1 MELNEIAN
9 LDEVKKALKDKYL
22 KEELGAVR
30 AGYLTLDDLKNQSDD
45 DLRGSWVDWYSDGI
59 GPDDFEEGSYD
70 KDTILKILSDKGT
83 MPTKDEV
90 VRYVSDNLDSD
101 KLDYNAGWEDAYKF
115 DNPTAPAGK
124 SNRYYD
130 GWNDGLFEKNNTKV
144 GGIAKALI
152 AKALIAD
159 DLGRS
164 L

>member
-1 MELNEIAN
+1 MQ
-9 LDEVKKALKDKYL
+9 V
-22 KEELGAVR
+22 G
-30 AGYLTLDDLKNQSDD
+30 
-45 DLRGSWVDWYSDGI
+45 
-59 GPDDFEEGSYD
+59 
-70 KDTILKILSDKGT
+70 
-83 MPTKDEV
+83 
-90 VRYVSDNLDSD
+90 
-101 KLDYNAGWEDAYKF
+101 EDAYKF

-152 AKALIAD
+152 AD